1 MHNTIVGIGH
11 LVADPTTQST
21 STGKSI
27 CRMRMCISDTNSK
40 NKCFIDI
47 ECWEKLGETC
57 QQYLVKGRQIY
68 FEGELSS
75 STWKDKE
82 GVEKTKNFIRGN
94 KIKFLSNGGGKKD
107 ESEPPNKSAP
117 APHSASSGD
126 DDDEI
131 PF

>member
-1 MHNTIVGIGH
+1 MHNTIVGLGH
-11 LVADPTTQST
+11 LVADPTSQST

-27 CRMRMCISDTNSK
+27 CRMRMCISDSNSK

-57 QQYLVKGRQIY
+57 QQYLTKGRQIY

-94 KIKFLSNGGGKKD
+94 KIKFLSNGSGKKD
-107 ESEPPNKSAP
+107 EDDKPAKS
-117 APHSASSGD
+117 SSKPQVSDEND
-126 DDDEI
+126 DDI

>member
-11 LVADPTTQST
+11 LVADPTSQST

-27 CRMRMCISDTNSK
+27 CRMRICISDTNSK
-40 NKCFIDI
+40 NKCFIDL

-57 QQYLVKGRQIY
+57 QQYLTKGRQIY
-68 FEGELSS
+68 FEGELAS

-82 GVEKTKNFIRGN
+82 SVEKTKNFIRGS
-94 KIKFLSNGGGKKD
+94 KVKFLSNGGAKKD
-107 ESEPPNKSAP
+107 GASQDEPTKEQQKTDS
-117 APHSASSGD
+117 HHD
-126 DDDEI
+126 LDEI

>member
-11 LVADPTTQST
+11 LVADPTSQST

-27 CRMRMCISDTNSK
+27 CRMRICISDTNSK
-40 NKCFIDI
+40 NKCFIDL

-57 QQYLVKGRQIY
+57 QQYLSKGRQIY

-75 STWKDKE
+75 STWNDKE
-82 GVEKTKNFIRGN
+82 GVEKTKNFIRGS
-94 KIKFLSNGGGKKD
+94 KVKFLSNGGARKD
-107 ESEPPNKSAP
+107 GENSP
-117 APHSASSGD
+117 AKERQKTDSD
-126 DDDEI
+126 QDLDEI

>member
-11 LVADPTTQST
+11 LVADPTSQST

-27 CRMRMCISDTNSK
+27 CRMRICISDTNSK
-40 NKCFIDI
+40 NKCFIDL

-57 QQYLVKGRQIY
+57 QQYLSKGRQIY

-75 STWKDKE
+75 STWSDKE
-82 GVEKTKNFIRGN
+82 GVAKTKNFIRGS
-94 KIKFLSNGGGKKD
+94 KVKFLSNGGAKKD
-107 ESEPPNKSAP
+107 EASGAAKQERSAQP
-117 APHSASSGD
+117 SASED
-126 DDDEI
+126 DDI

>member
-11 LVADPTTQST
+11 LVADPTSQST

-27 CRMRMCISDTNSK
+27 CRMRICISDTNSK
-40 NKCFIDI
+40 SKCFIDI

-57 QQYLVKGRQIY
+57 QQYLSKGRQVY

-82 GVEKTKNFIRGN
+82 GVEKTKNFIRGS
-94 KIKFLSNGGGKKD
+94 KIKFLAMAEPKRMEKTLQLNKKALSNHLLRKTTI
-107 ESEPPNKSAP
+107 S
-117 APHSASSGD
+117 HSD
-126 DDDEI
+126 
-131 PF
+131 

>member
-82 GVEKTKNFIRGN
+82 GVEKSKNFIRGN
-94 KIKFLSNGGGKKD
+94 KIKILSNGGGKKD
-107 ESEPPNKSAP
+107 ESEPQNKSAP
-117 APHSASSGD
+117 APQSASSGD
-126 DDDEI
+126 DDDI

>member
-11 LVADPTTQST
+11 LVADPASQST

-27 CRMRMCISDTNSK
+27 CRMRMCISDSNSK

-57 QQYLVKGRQIY
+57 QQYLTKGRQIY

-75 STWKDKE
+75 SSWKDKE

-107 ESEPPNKSAP
+107 EDDKSAK
-117 APHSASSGD
+117 APSQKQNSD
-126 DDDEI
+126 QDLDEI

>member
-11 LVADPTTQST
+11 LVADPTSQST

-27 CRMRMCISDTNSK
+27 CRMRICISDTNSK

-57 QQYLVKGRQIY
+57 QQYLTKGRQIY

-82 GVEKTKNFIRGN
+82 GVEKTKNFIRGS
-94 KIKFLSNGGGKKD
+94 KVKFQSNGGARKD
-107 ESEPPNKSAP
+107 GEDAPVKQESSKQAAP
-117 APHSASSGD
+117 SED
-126 DDDEI
+126 DDI

>member
-11 LVADPTTQST
+11 LVADPTSQST

-27 CRMRMCISDTNSK
+27 CRMRICISDTNSK
-40 NKCFIDI
+40 NKCFIDL

-57 QQYLVKGRQIY
+57 QQYLSKGRQIY

-82 GVEKTKNFIRGN
+82 GVEKTKNFIRGS
-94 KIKFLSNGGGKKD
+94 KVKFLSNGGARKD
-107 ESEPPNKSAP
+107 GEDAPTKPQSAKQPSP
-117 APHSASSGD
+117 AED
-126 DDDEI
+126 DDI

>member
-11 LVADPTTQST
+11 LVADPTSQST

-27 CRMRMCISDTNSK
+27 CRMRICISDTNSK
-40 NKCFIDI
+40 SKCFIDI

-57 QQYLVKGRQIY
+57 QQYLSKGRQVY

-82 GVEKTKNFIRGN
+82 GVEKTKNFIRGS
-94 KIKFLSNGGGKKD
+94 KIKFLSNGGAKKD
-107 ESEPPNKSAP
+107 GEDAP
-117 APHSASSGD
+117 AKERQKTDSDQDLD
-126 DDDEI
+126 DI

>member
-11 LVADPTTQST
+11 LVADPTSQST

-27 CRMRMCISDTNSK
+27 CRMRMCISDSNSK

-57 QQYLVKGRQIY
+57 QQYLTKGRQVY

-75 STWKDKE
+75 SVWKDKD
-82 GVEKTKNFIRGN
+82 GVEKTKNFIRGT

-107 ESEPPNKSAP
+107 EGDKPTKAAP
-117 APHSASSGD
+117 AQQAAEDED
-126 DDDEI
+126 DI

>member
-11 LVADPTTQST
+11 LVADPTSQST

-27 CRMRMCISDTNSK
+27 CRMRICISDTNSK
-40 NKCFIDI
+40 TKCFIDL

-57 QQYLVKGRQIY
+57 QQYLSKGRQIY

-82 GVEKTKNFIRGN
+82 GVEKTKNFIRGS
-94 KIKFLSNGGGKKD
+94 KVKFLSNGGARKD
-107 ESEPPNKSAP
+107 GEDSPAKPQSAKQTSP
-117 APHSASSGD
+117 AED
-126 DDDEI
+126 DDI

>member
-11 LVADPTTQST
+11 LVADPTSQST

-27 CRMRMCISDTNSK
+27 CRMRICISDTNSK
-40 NKCFIDI
+40 NKCFIDL

-57 QQYLVKGRQIY
+57 QQYLTKGRQIY
-68 FEGELSS
+68 FEGELAS

-82 GVEKTKNFIRGN
+82 GVEKTKNFIRGS
-94 KIKFLSNGGGKKD
+94 KVKFLSNGGARKD
-107 ESEPPNKSAP
+107 GEDAP
-117 APHSASSGD
+117 AKAPSQKQNSD
-126 DDDEI
+126 QDLDEI